1 MFLRFLLLATTLG
14 AFTVAGCSANG
25 TGTGPG
31 ASAVTAAA
39 VPNTSLGQILI
50 AFDSNSGRLEYWNFG
65 TGGSKAQWL
74 SRTLHISD
82 AMGMVA
88 NGDTVYIA
96 SDSPPAIV
104 SYDVN
109 TKKTTTL
116 GDPYGAPLD
125 VAIDRN
131 ADVYAL
137 NAGNVTVFPPRAQ
150 PYELSCPFISASTA
164 IAVDNEANVFVGGS
178 GPGSFAGI
186 VEYATGSSTCAKLPI
201 KTKASVTGLGVNP
214 RTDAL
219 IVVDNVNLYRRFRGP
234 GDGLP
239 PAHRFEADCPPRQSS
254 RQLPGT
260 DPPGCDREVPSIP
273 RRPVATKRFAAQL
286 SRHQLPVRL
295 FGRHSQR
302 LYHDSEYAPKL
313 VSANT

>member
-1 MFLRFLLLATTLG
+1 MFLRFLLLATTFG

-104 SYDVN
+104 SYDVD

-219 IVVDNVNLYRRFRGP
+219 IVVDNVNCTGGSEGRVTAYHRPIGSKRIVHRGNLHANCP
-234 GDGLP
+234 GPIRLDATARYLLFPDGPLQP
-239 PAHRFEADCPPRQSS
+239 N
-254 RQLPGT
+254 
-260 DPPGCDREVPSIP
+260 V
-273 RRPVATKRFAAQL
+273 
-286 SRHQLPVRL
+286 
-295 FGRHSQR
+295 SQR
-302 LYHDSEYAPKL
+302 NYPGINYPYVYLGGTP
-313 VSANT
+313 SAFTTIPNTLPN